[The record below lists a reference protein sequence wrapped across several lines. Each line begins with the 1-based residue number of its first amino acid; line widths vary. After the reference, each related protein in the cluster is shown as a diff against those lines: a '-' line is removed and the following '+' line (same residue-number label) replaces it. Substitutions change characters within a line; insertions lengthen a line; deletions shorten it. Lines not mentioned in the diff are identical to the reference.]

1 MTASRNEKNEIA
13 QHRRGMGRRRAR
25 VPIELTQPRSFA
37 TSFVIVRVCYR
48 SLSSEIVRYRQRS
61 SASEETL
68 LLPLPLIFRMLLLL
82 LPLLILLS
90 PSPGIILLLL
100 SVSPGTPAPPP
111 SPQYVPAPVATSSHA
126 PDTPAAA
133 PHHDTAPDFPVVT
146 AATTAAAANQ

>member
-1 MTASRNEKNEIA
+1 VTASRNEKNEIA
-13 QHRRGMGRRRAR
+13 QQRRGMGRRRAR

-82 LPLLILLS
+82 LPLLILLP
-90 PSPGIILLLL
+90 PSPGIVLLLL
-100 SVSPGTPAPPP
+100 SVSPTPPP
-111 SPQYVPAPVATSSHA
+111 SPQYIPAPVATSSHA

-133 PHHDTAPDFPVVT
+133 PHHDTAPDVPVVT
-146 AATTAAAANQ
+146 AATAAAAAKQ

>member
-1 MTASRNEKNEIA
+1 VTASRNEKNEIA
-13 QHRRGMGRRRAR
+13 QQRRGMGRRRAR

-82 LPLLILLS
+82 LPLLILLP
-90 PSPGIILLLL
+90 PSPGIVLLLL
-100 SVSPGTPAPPP
+100 SVSPAPP
-111 SPQYVPAPVATSSHA
+111 SPQYIPAPVATSSHA

-133 PHHDTAPDFPVVT
+133 PHHDTAPDVPVVT
-146 AATTAAAANQ
+146 AATAAAAAKQ